1 MAKLRKKLN
10 GQYITAIE
18 DIALESNCRDFINLG
33 PITDLQSVGPWAG
46 LSKPH
51 VTIPLSLYIE

>member
-46 LSKPH
+46 LS
-51 VTIPLSLYIE
+51 